1 VDELGNLTGFDWDAG
16 NRDKNW
22 HKHGVTT
29 GECEQVFFN
38 LPLLVSEDPAHSTVE
53 PRWYALGLTDTGRA
67 LFIVFTI
74 RQDRLRV
81 ISARVMNAR
90 ERKIYA
96 QENT

>member
-1 VDELGNLTGFDWDAG
+1 MDELGNLTGFDWDAG

-22 HKHGVTT
+22 RMHSVTS

-38 LPLLVSEDPAHSTVE
+38 LPLLVRDDPAHSTAE
-53 PRWYALGLTDTGRA
+53 PRWYALGLTDTGRP

-81 ISARVMNAR
+81 ISARDMNAR

>member
-1 VDELGNLTGFDWDAG
+1 MDELGNLAGFDWDAG

-22 HKHGVTT
+22 RKHGVTS

-38 LPLLVSEDPAHSTVE
+38 LPLLAQEDPLHSTLE
-53 PRWYALGLTDTGRA
+53 PRWYALGLTDAGRA
-67 LFIVFTI
+67 LFIVFTF

-81 ISARVMNAR
+81 ISARDMNAR

>member
-1 VDELGNLTGFDWDAG
+1 MDELGNLTGFDWDAG

-22 HKHGVTT
+22 RRHGVTA
-29 GECEQVFFN
+29 GECEEVFFN
-38 LPLLVSEDPAHSTVE
+38 LPLLVREDPAHSNSE
-53 PRWYALGLTDTGRA
+53 PCWYVLGLTDTGRP

-74 RQDRLRV
+74 RQDRIRV
-81 ISARVMNAR
+81 ISARELNAR